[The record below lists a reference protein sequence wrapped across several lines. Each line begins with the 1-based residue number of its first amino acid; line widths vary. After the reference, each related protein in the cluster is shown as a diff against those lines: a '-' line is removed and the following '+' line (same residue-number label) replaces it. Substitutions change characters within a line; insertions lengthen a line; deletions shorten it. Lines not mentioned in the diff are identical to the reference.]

1 MLPIIFDAKEQDC
14 SAAGP
19 NHEIKMCEIGP
30 RASYKMTHC
39 ICLGDPKDP
48 LMVQTSFFAIP
59 KIGSL
64 WSVATLASPL
74 FSATTLA
81 PSLQGV
87 TSKFTLVKDD

>member
-59 KIGSL
+59 KIGFRHS
-64 WSVATLASPL
+64 
-74 FSATTLA
+74 TTEFYMKKLYYWH
-81 PSLQGV
+81 PNER
-87 TSKFTLVKDD
+87 

>member
-1 MLPIIFDAKEQDC
+1 MMLPIIFDAKEQDC

-19 NHEIKMCEIGP
+19 NHEIKMCKIGP

-59 KIGSL
+59 KIGL
-64 WSVATLASPL
+64 L
-74 FSATTLA
+74 FDATTCLAALA
-81 PSLQGV
+81 PP
-87 TSKFTLVKDD
+87 TKFSPPR

>member
-59 KIGSL
+59 KIG
-64 WSVATLASPL
+64 
-74 FSATTLA
+74 FRHTTAFCLKKA
-81 PSLQGV
+81 VFLEKIYYRYPNER
-87 TSKFTLVKDD
+87 

>member
-39 ICLGDPKDP
+39 ICLS
-48 LMVQTSFFAIP
+48 T
-59 KIGSL
+59 
-64 WSVATLASPL
+64 
-74 FSATTLA
+74 
-81 PSLQGV
+81 
-87 TSKFTLVKDD
+87 